1 MGRRISKAL
10 DLPLVADFRDPWT
23 LTSVNLRKRSGF
35 SEGID
40 QEIEKSIISDA
51 SKLIFTSKLTEE
63 KYRER
68 YYLPESKTST
78 IYNSFDRTLMKEYEE
93 DGWDVKLKPNYL
105 NLIFMGRFRRLS
117 PATPIIFALN
127 ELKEENLP
135 LLRCVRI
142 HSFGQPDIE
151 EREMIRDSGLEE
163 NFIFHERVVPE
174 NVNSVLKSADIL
186 LLSTNQERNEVI
198 PAKLWDYLS
207 VEIPILS
214 IAPNPEVGEIIMR
227 SKSGIQIKP
236 EQTHELAEILKSF
249 AHAKKNGESLL
260 LSPEKE
266 IPDRNI
272 YEAKQKTG
280 ELAALFDDLLSNV

>member
-1 MGRRISKAL
+1 
-10 DLPLVADFRDPWT
+10 
-23 LTSVNLRKRSGF
+23 
-35 SEGID
+35 
-40 QEIEKSIISDA
+40 
-51 SKLIFTSKLTEE
+51 
-63 KYRER
+63 
-68 YYLPESKTST
+68 
-78 IYNSFDRTLMKEYEE
+78 
-93 DGWDVKLKPNYL
+93 
-105 NLIFMGRFRRLS
+105 
-117 PATPIIFALN
+117 
-127 ELKEENLP
+127 
-135 LLRCVRI
+135 
-142 HSFGQPDIE
+142 
-151 EREMIRDSGLEE
+151 MIRDSGLEE